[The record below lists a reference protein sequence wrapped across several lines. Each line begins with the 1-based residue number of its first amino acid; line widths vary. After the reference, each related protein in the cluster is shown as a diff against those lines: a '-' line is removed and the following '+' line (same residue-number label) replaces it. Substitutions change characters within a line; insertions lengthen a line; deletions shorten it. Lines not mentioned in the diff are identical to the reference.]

1 MSWTHGDQD
10 HDDVDDYGDN
20 NDYDDDDYDKSNL
33 ELLDGR
39 LVVPASGQPIW
50 LGIDTIK

>member
-20 NDYDDDDYDKSNL
+20 NNYDDDDYDKSNL

-39 LVVPASGQPIW
+39 LVVPASGRPIW
-50 LGIDTIK
+50 LGIDMSD